1 MQWVFGIVAG
11 GLTAAYR
18 SLSKKI
24 KAQKEENKAI
34 KDGLLA
40 ILHDRL
46 YQACT
51 HYIEIGH
58 IDLPGL
64 KNVEYLYKSYH
75 ALGGNGTGTEL
86 YTRAKGASHPGGL
99 RKDRTHMIITGM
111 AEYESVCKNAL
122 VKWYNSHNEIKITL
136 ENVFVVWAC
145 KTLQNYKALLSTTV
159 SGDGIYAEYTYN
171 GDKQEL
177 YEDVYGKLTDQ
188 CIKTA

>member
-1 MQWVFGIVAG
+1 MTLKPEHIV
-11 GLTAAYR
+11 
-18 SLSKKI
+18 
-24 KAQKEENKAI
+24 EELNRTPKLKRDLIMKI

-86 YTRAKGASHPGGL
+86 YTRAK
-99 RKDRTHMIITGM
+99 
-111 AEYESVCKNAL
+111 AL
-122 VKWYNSHNEIKITL
+122 PIR
-136 ENVFVVWAC
+136 
-145 KTLQNYKALLSTTV
+145 
-159 SGDGIYAEYTYN
+159 
-171 GDKQEL
+171 
-177 YEDVYGKLTDQ
+177 ED
-188 CIKTA
+188 